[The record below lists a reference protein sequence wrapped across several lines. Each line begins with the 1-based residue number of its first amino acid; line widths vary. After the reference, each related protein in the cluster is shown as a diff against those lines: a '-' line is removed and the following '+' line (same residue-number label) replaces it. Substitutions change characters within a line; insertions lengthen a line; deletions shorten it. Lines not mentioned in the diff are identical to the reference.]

1 MFDKFFVHLWLALL
15 FIATPAFAVDE
26 TPVRTLYL
34 VRHGAYLPD
43 RNVDPS
49 IGPSISPLGIAQARL
64 TASRFRSMPVAIES
78 VTSSTMT
85 RARETAAIIHEQVGD
100 AKSSASALISECT
113 PPAAFPLNENEHSLK
128 SCKQRL
134 DSAFDQFFKPA
145 RGASSHEILVA
156 HGNVIRYLVTRALG
170 VEPRMW
176 TGMSVAHASLT
187 IVEIHGNGSLRVVAI
202 GDTGHIPA
210 NLQSWGD
217 ESDPNL
223 VKPDVRG
230 FVEGR

>member
-1 MFDKFFVHLWLALL
+1 MFDKLYNKRPLCVCLALL
-15 FIATPAFAVDE
+15 CIATPSLAVDE
-26 TPVRTLYL
+26 SPVRTLYL

-43 RNVDPS
+43 RSADPS
-49 IGPSISPLGIAQARL
+49 LGPSISPLGIAQARL
-64 TASRFRSMPVAIES
+64 TAARFRAMPVAIES

-100 AKSSASALISECT
+100 AKSSASASISECT
-113 PPAAFPLNENEHSLK
+113 PPAALPLNESEGSLN

-134 DSAFDQFFKPA
+134 DSAFEQFFKPT

-170 VEPRMW
+170 VDSRMW
-176 TGMSVAHASLT
+176 AGMSVAHASLT
-187 IVEIHGNGSLRVVAI
+187 IIEVHANGSFRILAV
-202 GDTGHIPA
+202 GDAGHLPA

-217 ESDPNL
+217 DSDPNL
-223 VKPDVRG
+223 LKPDVRG
-230 FVEGR
+230 F